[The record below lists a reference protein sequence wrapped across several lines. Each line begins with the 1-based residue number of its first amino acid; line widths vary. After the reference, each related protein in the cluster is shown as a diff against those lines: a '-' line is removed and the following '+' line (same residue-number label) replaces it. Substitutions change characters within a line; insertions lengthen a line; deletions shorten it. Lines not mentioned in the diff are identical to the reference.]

1 MRKKSHLA
9 LAYYLMTSEGMETL
23 TTHKKAFYWGSI
35 LPDCVPSFITTRHCI
50 DDTFLHVRREL
61 MRLVCSYNPTKGI
74 TSSFCR
80 RLGVILHYVADY
92 FTFPHNS
99 FYPGTIT
106 DHCRY
111 EEELKQTLRSYIKQD
126 GNKRYRLKDP
136 IAYDVESICSYI
148 REAHQMYTNSCHGID
163 NDCTYIVQVCH
174 NVVDSILCIIETD
187 TLLYSP
193 KLELAK

>member
-50 DDTFLHVRREL
+50 DDTFLHVRKEL

-111 EEELKQTLRSYIKQD
+111 EEELKQTLHFALQLQAGISKVGTLNISPTFSQKFD
-126 GNKRYRLKDP
+126 VSFHFWLFIVFFRLSVYT
-136 IAYDVESICSYI
+136 IINGRVCFCEHNYECI
-148 REAHQMYTNSCHGID
+148 RGIF
-163 NDCTYIVQVCH
+163 H
-174 NVVDSILCIIETD
+174 
-187 TLLYSP
+187 
-193 KLELAK
+193 